1 MDALI
6 ALKLS
11 RHAQFADKAGGCAY
25 AERATK
31 AGDAAAARH
40 LDPCREK

>member
-11 RHAQFADKAGGCAY
+11 RHMQFADKAGGCAL
-25 AERATK
+25 ATRAGVK
-31 AGDAAAARH
+31 
-40 LDPCREK
+40 REECGAK